1 MKKEADGNILF
12 ARLYVDDLLFTDNNP
27 TMFEDFKKSIV
38 QEFEMTDIGLMSH
51 FLGLEVT
58 QKEEGIFVSQ
68 SGYAKDI
75 LERFKMESCNPVLTL
90 VENGVELMKSKVGN
104 VDPTYFKSLV

>member
-1 MKKEADGNILF
+1 MI
-12 ARLYVDDLLFTDNNP
+12 FTGNNP
-27 TMFEDFKKSIV
+27 TMFEDFKRSMV
-38 QEFEMTDIGLMSH
+38 HEFEMTDIGLMSH

-75 LERFKMESCNPVLTL
+75 LERFKMESCNQLQL
-90 VENGVELMKSKVGN
+90 RMEWN
-104 VDPTYFKSLV
+104 